1 MKIDKD
7 HAVREALALLDE
19 IGLDALST
27 RKLAERLG
35 IKQPSL
41 YWHFRDKQALLD
53 AMNAQMMRA
62 SHARRT
68 PLAGE
73 DWQAFLRAHATSF
86 RACLLSRRDGAR
98 VHAGARA
105 EPDALPEAEA
115 QLACLVAWG
124 FEIGEALAALVTVA
138 RFVVGFVLEEQAEAA
153 HPPRLDALEAFPLL
167 AEAGRIYATVPR
179 EELFLSGLQAILR
192 GVRLSRI
199 A

>member
-7 HAVREALALLDE
+7 HAVAEALALLDE

-35 IKQPSL
+35 VKQPSL

-53 AMNAQMMRA
+53 AMNAQMMRT

-73 DWQAFLRAHATSF
+73 DWRDFLHAHATSF
-86 RACLLSRRDGAR
+86 RACLLGRRDGAR

-115 QLACLVAWG
+115 HLACLVAAG
-124 FEIGEALAALVTVA
+124 FDVGAALTALVTVA

-153 HPPRLDALEAFPLL
+153 HPPRLEAIEAFPLL
-167 AEAGRIYATVPR
+167 SEAGRIYATLPR
-179 EELFLSGLQAILR
+179 EALFLSGLQAILR
-192 GVRLSRI
+192 GLR
-199 A
+199 